1 MPPSK
6 KTPQISTFLVFS
18 ESLSTIK
25 LNTYHPIKDDMK
37 SMPVTPPSDNRI
49 AQLIDANLDRAREGL
64 RVMED
69 WCRFGLK
76 RSDFSIQIKNWRQQ
90 LGVHHHNIY
99 RKARLK
105 TIDPAM
111 GISHPLQK
119 VRTTPES
126 VFIANSSR
134 VQEALRV
141 IEEFTRITDP
151 RLSEIATKIRYE
163 TYEIE
168 IKVLNITEAVAKRE
182 TLKESF
188 LYLITSNNC
197 NLEETVVD
205 ALKAGAKMIQ
215 YREKFLNDKEKISQ
229 AKCLASICKTY
240 NSLFIVNDRVDIA
253 IAVDAD
259 GVHLGQEDI
268 PTKIARELLGDER
281 IIGRSTHCLEDI
293 KNAEKEGCD
302 YIGIGPIFPSRTKK
316 QINPIGVDCLKKG
329 LSETPLPAF
338 AIGGIDSSNIN
349 ELSQIKNLRI
359 AVSDAIIN
367 SKHPFSKTEELL
379 KFLT

>member
-1 MPPSK
+1 
-6 KTPQISTFLVFS
+6 
-18 ESLSTIK
+18 
-25 LNTYHPIKDDMK
+25 MK

-76 RSDFSIQIKNWRQQ
+76 RRDLSIKIKDWRQQ
-90 LGVHHHNIY
+90 LGVHHHDIY

-105 TIDPAM
+105 SIDPAM
-111 GISHPLQK
+111 GVSHPLQK
-119 VRTTPES
+119 VRATPEA

-151 RLSEIATKIRYE
+151 RLCEIAANIRYE

-168 IKVLNITEAVAKRE
+168 VKVLSATDATNKKQA
-182 TLKESF
+182 LKTNS
-188 LYLITSNNC
+188 LYLITTNRE
-197 NLEETVVD
+197 NLEEIVLES
-205 ALKAGAKMIQ
+205 LKAGVKIVQ
-215 YREKFLNDKEKISQ
+215 YREKFLNDFEKICQ
-229 AKCLASICKTY
+229 AKFLASLCKKY
-240 NSLFIVNDRVDIA
+240 NSLFIINDRIDIA
-253 IAVDAD
+253 LAVDAD

-268 PTKIARELLGDER
+268 PTKTARELLGDKK
-281 IIGRSTHCLEDI
+281 IIGRSTHCLQEL
-293 KNAEKEGCD
+293 KNAEEEGCD
-302 YIGIGPIFPSRTKK
+302 YIGVGPIFSSKTKS
-316 QINPIGVDCLKKG
+316 QLNPIGIDYLKEG
-329 LSETPLPAF
+329 LNNTSLPAF
-338 AIGGIDSSNIN
+338 AIGGINSSNIN
-349 ELSQIKNLRI
+349 ELGNINNLRI

-367 SKHPFSKTEELL
+367 SDEPFSRTVEFL

>member
-1 MPPSK
+1 
-6 KTPQISTFLVFS
+6 
-18 ESLSTIK
+18 
-25 LNTYHPIKDDMK
+25 MK
-37 SMPVTPPSDNRI
+37 SMTVTPPSDNRI

-76 RSDFSIQIKNWRQQ
+76 NSDFSIQIKDWRQQ
-90 LGVHHHNIY
+90 LGIHHHNIY
-99 RKARLK
+99 RKARL
-105 TIDPAM
+105 TTNDPAM
-111 GISHPLQK
+111 GVSHPLQK
-119 VRTTPES
+119 VRATPES

-151 RLSEIATKIRYE
+151 NLCDIATKIRYE

-168 IKVLNITEAVAKRE
+168 IKVLNMNEAIDKRQ
-182 TLKESF
+182 TLNDCP
-188 LYLITSNNC
+188 LYLITSNNG
-197 NLEETVVD
+197 NLEKTVLD
-205 ALKAGAKMIQ
+205 ALKAGVRIIQ
-215 YREKFLNDKEKISQ
+215 YREKLLSDNEKISQ
-229 AKCLASICKTY
+229 AKHLTSLCKKY
-240 NSLFIVNDRVDIA
+240 NSLFIVNDRIDIA
-253 IAVDAD
+253 LAVDAD

-302 YIGIGPIFPSRTKK
+302 YIGIGPIFPSKTKK
-316 QINPIGVDCLKKG
+316 QLNPIGVDFLRKG

-338 AIGGIDSSNIN
+338 AIGGINSSNMIK
-349 ELSQIKNLRI
+349 LSQINNLRI
-359 AVSDAIIN
+359 AVSDEIIN
-367 SKHPFSKTEELL
+367 SIHPFSKTKELL
-379 KFLT
+379 KFLI